1 MSEYYQKMFLNQ
13 AQVLAQNKSK
23 YFYNMRHKR
32 NPKNLY
38 CQFVNHNLDINK
50 FLGKIFF
57 SFFLYVER
65 RKERNKESVKGNKT
79 L

>member
-1 MSEYYQKMFLNQ
+1 MFLNQ

-50 FLGKIFF
+50 FLGKMFFLIFF
-57 SFFLYVER
+57 IHGKTER
-65 RKERNKESVKGNKT
+65 EKQRKCERK
-79 L
+79 

>member
-57 SFFLYVER
+57 HFFIHGKTER
-65 RKERNKESVKGNKT
+65 EKQRKCERK
-79 L
+79 

>member
-57 SFFLYVER
+57 HFFYTW
-65 RKERNKESVKGNKT
+65 KGKDGKRET
-79 L
+79 KKV

>member
-1 MSEYYQKMFLNQ
+1 MFLNQ

-50 FLGKIFF
+50 FLGKYFF
-57 SFFLYVER
+57 HFFYTWKDGKRETKKV
-65 RKERNKESVKGNKT
+65 
-79 L
+79 